1 MAKKAQKLEPLT
13 LQEII
18 LRGDAATIRQ
28 ALEARVQID
37 TLLDEREAAYRR
49 IAELETQVSEIVG
62 EDGVF
67 PFPAPPL
74 EVASYVQRPAPKKK
88 VVATPAAVETPVA
101 QPEVTTAAVLS
112 ATTDEATD
120 GTTKAVT
127 APTSE
132 TTPDTDADAEADAKQ
147 ADRDDD

>member
-1 MAKKAQKLEPLT
+1 MAKKPQKLEPLT

-18 LRGDAATIRQ
+18 LRGDSETIRQ

-37 TLLDEREAAYRR
+37 TLLEEREAAYKR

-74 EVASYVQRPAPKKK
+74 DVANYAQKPAPKKK
-88 VVATPAAVETPVA
+88 VQPAPVVEEAAATEEAP
-101 QPEVTTAAVLS
+101 PEEKN
-112 ATTDEATD
+112 EATEEAVQPKAE
-120 GTTKAVT
+120 TKKAT
-127 APTSE
+127 K
-132 TTPDTDADAEADAKQ
+132 ADAEESKGD
-147 ADRDDD
+147 

>member
-1 MAKKAQKLEPLT
+1 MAKKGQKLEPLT

-18 LRGDAATIRQ
+18 LRGDSEIIRQ

-37 TLLDEREAAYRR
+37 TLLEEREAAYRR

-74 EVASYVQRPAPKKK
+74 DVATYAQKPAPRKK
-88 VVATPAAVETPVA
+88 VVPAPAPTIDDAATPEEAPSEESELPEMKEAAPKAESKKA
-101 QPEVTTAAVLS
+101 
-112 ATTDEATD
+112 
-120 GTTKAVT
+120 TKA
-127 APTSE
+127 
-132 TTPDTDADAEADAKQ
+132 DKQ
-147 ADRDDD
+147 SSKDD

>member
-1 MAKKAQKLEPLT
+1 MAKKNQKLEPLT

-18 LRGDAATIRQ
+18 LRGDSETIRQ

-37 TLLDEREAAYRR
+37 TLLEEREAAYRR

-74 EVASYVQRPAPKKK
+74 DVATYAQKPAPKKK
-88 VVATPAAVETPVA
+88 VEPTPVVEADVTTEEAPAEVEAEAETPEEVA
-101 QPEVTTAAVLS
+101 KE
-112 ATTDEATD
+112 
-120 GTTKAVT
+120 
-127 APTSE
+127 
-132 TTPDTDADAEADAKQ
+132 AEAPKAESKKAPK
-147 ADRDDD
+147 ADKESKKDD

>member
-1 MAKKAQKLEPLT
+1 MAKKPQKLEPLT

-18 LRGDAATIRQ
+18 LRGDSETIRQ

-37 TLLDEREAAYRR
+37 TLLEEREAAYRR

-74 EVASYVQRPAPKKK
+74 DVATYAQKPAPKKK
-88 VVATPAAVETPVA
+88 VVVPTPAPVA
-101 QPEVTTAAVLS
+101 EAPEAS
-112 ATTDEATD
+112 DEALAEEAKEEEAPQAATKKA
-120 GTTKAVT
+120 TKADKE
-127 APTSE
+127 SSDE
-132 TTPDTDADAEADAKQ
+132 D
-147 ADRDDD
+147 

>member
-18 LRGDAATIRQ
+18 LRGDSETIRQ

-37 TLLDEREAAYRR
+37 TLLEEREAAYRR

-62 EDGVF
+62 EDGIF

-74 EVASYVQRPAPKKK
+74 EVASFVQKPAPKKK
-88 VVATPAAVETPVA
+88 VAPVVVEDAAPAAEEAPAKEDEAKAEPVEETKDEK
-101 QPEVTTAAVLS
+101 PEVKDDSS
-112 ATTDEATD
+112 ANK
-120 GTTKAVT
+120 GKKA
-127 APTSE
+127 
-132 TTPDTDADAEADAKQ
+132 
-147 ADRDDD
+147 

>member
-1 MAKKAQKLEPLT
+1 MAKKPQKLEPLT

-18 LRGDAATIRQ
+18 LRADSETLRQ

-37 TLLDEREAAYRR
+37 TLLEEREAAYRR

-74 EVASYVQRPAPKKK
+74 DVATFAQKPAPKKK
-88 VVATPAAVETPVA
+88 VEPAPEPVVEDA
-101 QPEVTTAAVLS
+101 
-112 ATTDEATD
+112 ATTDEAP
-120 GTTKAVT
+120 A
-127 APTSE
+127 E
-132 TTPDTDADAEADAKQ
+132 EAEAPEVKEDTPKAESKKAKK
-147 ADRDDD
+147 ADKESSKDD

>member
-1 MAKKAQKLEPLT
+1 MAKKGQKLEPLT

-18 LRGDAATIRQ
+18 LRGDSETIRQ

-37 TLLDEREAAYRR
+37 TLLEEREAAYRR

-74 EVASYVQRPAPKKK
+74 DVATYAQKPAPKKK
-88 VVATPAAVETPVA
+88 VEPAPQPVA
-101 QPEVTTAAVLS
+101 EEPEVS
-112 ATTDEATD
+112 TDEVPAEEAQAPEVEED
-120 GTTKAVT
+120 EAPKAESKK
-127 APTSE
+127 AAK
-132 TTPDTDADAEADAKQ
+132 ADKESKKED
-147 ADRDDD
+147 